1 MSVIDKLAAA
11 RACNRDAPI
20 GKVNAKQSCSDVV
33 NISIFFDGTGNNKDA
48 DTVEKKWSNPARMWQ
63 AAQLLVG
70 EVTPNYTI
78 YVSGVGTPFNGA
90 ATNWMDEKLMKLED
104 TATGGLAGG
113 GGSRRT
119 EHGKNNVNDALR
131 EVLTRSAKKLNL
143 SLKPYVALG
152 KPENLSG
159 LAAALEGHGL
169 ITIINLSIFG
179 FSRGAALARV
189 FSNEMLKLCVTDK
202 SGVVRYE
209 GAPIRFQFMGLF
221 DTVASFGVPSLNV
234 DAALDERNLVVPYDV
249 ERCVHY
255 VAAQE
260 LRFSFP
266 VDLIRRNGTLKS
278 GWTETVYPGVHSD
291 VGGGYE
297 PVNQKISNNYA
308 RIPMRDMMREAALS
322 GVRIVDYVD
331 VAKVDVLLFKSWFEI
346 KPETQEAYVNYMAAI
361 GPCSTVDNA
370 MITHMKALYSSWG
383 TMTSRKIK
391 TPDLI
396 EAEGKTGGKK
406 DMGHPGIAREA
417 ELLLNHTKAAAY
429 YAGHTKPR
437 LSANILQ
444 VEGMKYRMIV
454 RPEKWRLDAWE
465 ATAPD
470 AVLNFVR
477 SCVHDSKAGFI
488 HSIEPFSYFRPRGMA
503 ESSRNV
509 LARGLDWLD
518 DSVTAIIQGAI
529 KIYHKA
535 EGVVVETWEE
545 GKLVATRT
553 YKVGE
558 KFAVDTARAGAKYT
572 VEVYQSGK
580 QVLISSM
587 KKGEQMIITSID
599 MARKEAN
606 ALAEKTQ
613 KTAGELADAAQKK
626 ATEVGRQI
634 QNSAS
639 SAAKSAGQAVD
650 TGLKAVEESWR
661 AAQSAFGY

>member
-1 MSVIDKLAAA
+1 MQ
-11 RACNRDAPI
+11 
-20 GKVNAKQSCSDVV
+20 NAKQL
-33 NISIFFDGTGNNKDA
+33 NIS
-48 DTVEKKWSNPARMWQ
+48 M
-63 AAQLLVG
+63 
-70 EVTPNYTI
+70 
-78 YVSGVGTPFNGA
+78 
-90 ATNWMDEKLMKLED
+90 
-104 TATGGLAGG
+104 
-113 GGSRRT
+113 
-119 EHGKNNVNDALR
+119 
-131 EVLTRSAKKLNL
+131 
-143 SLKPYVALG
+143 KPYVEKG
-152 KPENLSG
+152 KSANLAE
-159 LAAALEGHGL
+159 LAKAFQGHRL
-169 ITIINLSIFG
+169 ISMVNLSIFG
-179 FSRGAALARV
+179 FSRGAALARAFCNDIV
-189 FSNEMLKLCVTDK
+189 KDFVLSGDGTDTYN
-202 SGVVRYE
+202 GF
-209 GAPIRFQFMGLF
+209 PIRVHFMGLF
-221 DTVASFGVPSLNV
+221 DTVASFGIPSLNV
-234 DAALDERNLVVPYDV
+234 DMPFNERNLVVPHQV
-249 ERCVHY
+249 ERCVHFI
-255 VAAQE
+255 AAHE

-266 VDLIRRNGTLKS
+266 VDLIRKDGKLRPN
-278 GWTETVYPGVHSD
+278 WTEVVYPGVHSD
-291 VGGGYE
+291 VGGGYD
-297 PVNQKISNNYA
+297 PLCQNLSDNYA
-308 RIPMRDMMREAALS
+308 RIPMRDMMGEAVRS
-322 GVRIVDYVD
+322 GVRMNDYD
-331 VAKVDVLLFKSWFEI
+331 EI
-346 KPETQEAYVNYMAAI
+346 KKRFSSVFEERYAIDPEIEVAYKRYNTAV
-361 GPCSTVDNA
+361 GVPVSVEQA
-370 MITHMKALYSSWG
+370 MMIHMKAWYSAMG
-383 TMTSRKIK
+383 TMTRCKIK
-391 TPDLI
+391 TPDI
-396 EAEGKTGGKK
+396 IVAEGRSFLAQNI
-406 DMGHPGIAREA
+406 GHRGIAWEA
-417 ELLLNHTKAAAY
+417 DLLLSQRKGSSY
-429 YAGHTKPR
+429 YA
-437 LSANILQ
+437 ANTTPLPSLDVLQ
-444 VEGMKYRMIV
+444 IEGMKYRMIV